1 MILTVTLNPCI
12 DHTAEVERLVP
23 GGTNRV
29 ISSRRDPSGKGVNV
43 SAVLH
48 ELGAETLCLGVS
60 REENAGLLEGVLDA
74 QGIPY
79 DFLRVPGSL
88 RTNLKLLDRSCG
100 VMTECN
106 EKGSPLEQESLDDF
120 LALTRRRLP
129 SADLLVLSGSVPPG
143 VPSDF
148 YRTLALAAAE
158 QGVPVV
164 LDANGPLL
172 LEGLQARPVLI
183 KPNLDELRESFGVSA
198 ADLPTLA
205 AACREIVRAYGL
217 LYVCLSMGADGAM
230 LVSSEA
236 AWHTPGSPVSVRG
249 VQGAGDSMVAGLC
262 LGLLHRDAPEKL
274 LRSAVAAAQGS
285 LERPGTLLCEKED
298 YLRFLPQIPVGPVPL

>member
-29 ISSRRDPSGKGVNV
+29 LSSRRDSSGKGVNV
-43 SAVLH
+43 STVLH

-60 REENAGLLEGVLDA
+60 REENTGLLESVLER

-106 EKGSPLEQESLDDF
+106 EKGSPLTEEQLTCF
-120 LALTRRRLP
+120 LALARRRL
-129 SADLLVLSGSVPPG
+129 SGASLLVLSGSVPPG
-143 VPSDF
+143 VPADF
-148 YRTLALAAAE
+148 YQTLALAASE
-158 QGVPVV
+158 SGVPVV
-164 LDANGPLL
+164 LDASGPLL
-172 LEGLQARPVLI
+172 LEGLKAHPVLI
-183 KPNLDELRESFGVSA
+183 KPNLDELRESFGVSVSG
-198 ADLPTLA
+198 LPALA
-205 AACREIVRAYGL
+205 GACRSIVREYGVS
-217 LYVCLSMGADGAM
+217 YVCLSMGADGAM
-230 LVSSEA
+230 LVSADA
-236 AWHTPGSPVSVRG
+236 AWYTPGSPVSVRG

-262 LGLLHRDAPEKL
+262 LGLLNGDAPERL
-274 LRSAVAAAQGS
+274 LRCAVAAAQGS
-285 LERPGTLLCEKED
+285 LERPGTLLCTQKD
-298 YLRFLPQIPVGPVPL
+298 FLRFLPQIPVKPLTF